1 MKHFLKSNCDLFFLG
16 IKTAMTDWETKV
28 QVLILML
35 TNLLRQV
42 ILFLSALVSWAEH
55 SVASKEIVF
64 FGLCYL

>member
-1 MKHFLKSNCDLFFLG
+1 MKYFLKVTFCDLFFLG

-42 ILFLSALVSWAEH
+42 ILFLSALVSL
-55 SVASKEIVF
+55 S
-64 FGLCYL
+64 